1 MATAYTPG
9 LKVLTEAVIR
19 KDRLLPLD
27 GEVLVKKGDKVKA
40 TDIVAETYLPGNV
53 VTVNIANKLGISPE
67 DVPGAM
73 KVAIGEKVTEGQA
86 IAEMKSFFGLLSNK
100 CESSTDGT
108 VENISSVTGQVILR
122 EAPLPVQVT
131 SYLDGLVSE
140 VYPRKGIQVETTATF
155 VQGIFG
161 IGREAH
167 GELVLRAEDPNTI
180 LEASTI
186 KPEDKGKILLGG
198 SIVTAEALKKAM
210 EVGVVGIVVGGFNDK
225 DLRDFLGYDL
235 GVAITGNEEG
245 ITLIVTEGFGK
256 MRMAQ
261 ATFDLLKS
269 RCGMMASINGATQI
283 RAGVIRPEII
293 IPLTGVKTQRDVDK
307 EKEKS
312 PGLAIGS
319 RIRAIREPYFGRL
332 GEVISMPAELRKLE
346 TEAMVRV
353 LEAKFDDGTIAVIP
367 RANVELIET

>member
-1 MATAYTPG
+1 VATAYTPG
-9 LKVLTEAVIR
+9 LKVLSETVIR

-27 GEVLVKKGDKVKA
+27 GEVLVKKSDTVKA
-40 TDIVAETYLPGNV
+40 TDIVAETFLPGNV
-53 VTVNIANKLGISPE
+53 VTVNIANKLGVSPE

-73 KVAIGEKVTEGQA
+73 KVAIGDKVTKGQI

-100 CESSTDGT
+100 CDSPTDGT
-108 VENISSVTGQVILR
+108 VENISNVTGQVILR
-122 EAPLPVQVT
+122 EAPMPVQVT
-131 SYLDGLVSE
+131 SYIDGVVSE

-167 GELVLRAEDPNTI
+167 GELVLRAEGPDTV
-180 LEASTI
+180 LEAAAI

-198 SIVTAEALKKAM
+198 SLVTAGALKKAM
-210 EVGVVGIVVGGFNDK
+210 QVGVVGIVVGGFYDK

-235 GVAITGNEEG
+235 GVAITGHEEG

-256 MRMAQ
+256 MRMAD
-261 ATFDLLKS
+261 ATFELLKS
-269 RCGMMASINGATQI
+269 RCGMTASINGATQI

-293 IPLTGVKTQRDVDK
+293 IPLSGVKTNRDVDK
-307 EKEKS
+307 EKESS
-312 PGLAIGS
+312 PGLAVGS
-319 RIRAIREPYFGRL
+319 RIRAIREPYFGKL
-332 GEVISMPAELRKLE
+332 GEVVGLPPELRELE

-353 LEAKFDDGTIAVIP
+353 LEAKFDDGTMAVIP